1 MRRFSEMWTCDGL
14 KNLTEIGISKCHVI
28 AFFVADLK
36 KRYHFYVPG
45 LRARTIWKRL
55 QFDEKEISFEFIALF
70 YSPMRWA
77 KKSAGNSKLLLFSS
91 KRSCSYIVI
100 ALGDRV
106 GLIAKLTLHFWLV
119 EGQNLQFHK
128 FQNLSA
134 RATLRDNL
142 QLRH

>member
-1 MRRFSEMWTCDGL
+1 MSQALEQGQYEKDS
-14 KNLTEIGISKCHVI
+14 NLTKKKLVLNLSR
-28 AFFVADLK
+28 FFT
-36 KRYHFYVPG
+36 RHYG
-45 LRARTIWKRL
+45 G
-55 QFDEKEISFEFIALF
+55 Q
-70 YSPMRWA
+70 
-77 KKSAGNSKLLLFSS
+77 KSAGNSKLLLFSS

>member
-1 MRRFSEMWTCDGL
+1 MYHSYCSLWQICIKCDNISGNIYDPVSLYLHHKMRRFSEMWACDGL

-45 LRARTIWKRL
+45 LRARTIWERL

-77 KKSAGNSKLLLFSS
+77 KKA
-91 KRSCSYIVI
+91 REIQSCFFFRQSGV
-100 ALGDRV
+100 V
-106 GLIAKLTLHFWLV
+106 LI
-119 EGQNLQFHK
+119 
-128 FQNLSA
+128 LS
-134 RATLRDNL
+134 
-142 QLRH
+142 